1 MCQMI
6 SCLVSK
12 TGKVYAVDGIHS
24 HSEIAAK
31 CGIDED
37 KHLKYEFVLATRTLK
52 QDFEMDAVPFAAKQS
67 HDEAARG
74 FFDLCAG
81 TPARL
86 RAYVKRGNFLPDYL
100 RPLLIAPASK
110 AYDEAVA
117 PARKAYNE
125 ALATASKAYDEALAT
140 ASKAYDEALA
150 TASKAYDEAVAPA
163 SKAYDE
169 ALATAQKAYD
179 EAIATAWLKLF
190 SEPANRIAAWRR

>member
-12 TGKVYAVDGIHS
+12 AGKVYAKDGVHS
-24 HSEIAAK
+24 HSKIAEAF
-31 CGIDED
+31 GIDED
-37 KHLKYEFVLATRTLK
+37 KHLKYEFVLTTRTLK

-81 TPARL
+81 TPRKL
-86 RAYVKRGNFLPDYL
+86 RVYVKRGNFLPDYL
-100 RPLLIAPASK
+100 LPLLTSPARKAYDEVIATARK
-110 AYDEAVA
+110 AYDEAIA
-117 PARKAYNE
+117 PAQRAYDAASATDHKAYAE
-125 ALATASKAYDEALAT
+125 AIATAWKAYA
-140 ASKAYDEALA
+140 
-150 TASKAYDEAVAPA
+150 
-163 SKAYDE
+163 
-169 ALATAQKAYD
+169 